1 MIIQTLLVSET
12 LFPIMQNKCR
22 YTIDEA
28 GMFQWGDKYGFL
40 YLLKSFPWV
49 SISLSSDVEV
59 LHSLAN

>member
-1 MIIQTLLVSET
+1 
-12 LFPIMQNKCR
+12 MQNKCR